1 MPHSVSSNDPTP
13 RDNDDDEVLPDAP
26 AAEAENNETASEQK
40 TETGIKLEDL
50 FAGGEDDDDDEFPAS
65 SAPHAKITS
74 SPPPALAPTPAP
86 YVRRPKRNIMID

>member
-1 MPHSVSSNDPTP
+1 MPHFVSSNDPTP

-26 AAEAENNETASEQK
+26 AAEAENNETAGEQK

-50 FAGGEDDDDDEFPAS
+50 FAGEEDDEFPAS

-86 YVRRPKRNIMID
+86 YVRRPKKKHLD